1 MTDVILDIET
11 IPDLDFGRQHMNLD
25 GLEDEDIIRAM
36 TFRFLQQSGSEFPP
50 LNMHKIITIS
60 LLRVSNETV
69 SMNTFSIDDQSEKE
83 MLRLF
88 HQEIGG
94 ASRLISWNGLVFDI
108 PVIQIRSMLYEL
120 TAAESLLSLKK
131 NLDLK
136 HQLSMGQTDKIQG
149 LGTLSKQMG
158 STGKLLDSGKKVWE
172 LFEKKSFAEIARYC
186 ESDVIN
192 TYLVHL
198 NYQILTQEIDFNE
211 KNKQLQAL
219 IEYIR
224 SYNPDHLAMLERS
237 LDYNETN

>member
-60 LLRVSNETV
+60 LLSVSNETV

-88 HQEIGG
+88 HQEIGD

-108 PVIQIRSMLYEL
+108 PVIKIRSMLHEL
-120 TAAESLLSLKK
+120 VAAESLLSMKK

-136 HQLSMGQTDKIQG
+136 HQLSMGQTNKIQG
-149 LGTLSKQMG
+149 LGVFSKQLG
-158 STGKLLDSGKKVWE
+158 SPGKLLDSGKKVWD
-172 LFEKKSFAEIARYC
+172 LFENKSFSQITQYC

-192 TYLVHL
+192 TYLVYL
-198 NYQILTQEIDFNE
+198 NYQVLTQAIDFNE
-211 KNKQLQAL
+211 KKKQLQAL
-219 IEYIR
+219 NEYIQ
-224 SYNPDHLAMLERS
+224 SYNPNHLAILERS
-237 LDYNETN
+237 